1 MCIEYLCYLSF
12 WYTETINTNTQARTH
27 THTHTH
33 TITTHHLGFFPSSI
47 LLPSICSLTLTRSVG
62 LARNWPIV
70 PAIIPPGI
78 AFLAGSRQRGNDNL
92 RWRASNVTQPCNKWR
107 RGFRFTALERHSG
120 SCRGHPRCH
129 ATCLVPRL
137 ILGLY

>member
-1 MCIEYLCYLSF
+1 MCALNICATSVSGTLKPS
-12 WYTETINTNTQARTH
+12 TRTRKHAH

-70 PAIIPPGI
+70 PAIIPPGL